1 MQYTAKDKG
10 MKMGGGGFPLVE
22 VGGEVDDGGK
32 VDDGGGGE
40 KTGGSGEWW
49 MMVGVYWGY
58 LIVQRKREN

>member
-1 MQYTAKDKG
+1 
-10 MKMGGGGFPLVE
+10 MGGGGFPLVE